1 MMQKLDLLEMKN
13 VENLDLIKL
22 KQLENFLYKALDK
35 TKELKFVQMVSQGVQ
50 VAKPDGKLWQEL
62 KMDSQPAGADEDS
75 EDSSLEFESSFY
87 KSSKNTESS
96 VDAES

>member
-1 MMQKLDLLEMKN
+1 MMQKLDLLEMRN
-13 VENLDLIKL
+13 VESLDLIKL

-50 VAKPDGKLWQEL
+50 AAKPEVRLWQEL
-62 KMDSQPAGADEDS
+62 KMDPQPSGAGEDS

-96 VDAES
+96 VDAD